1 MTEIAAV
8 EGTQATEEAQ
18 SDRSRWIAL
27 VVLCVGMLMIVLDQT
42 IVNVALPSIQDDLG
56 FSQSALAWV
65 VNAYLITFGG
75 LLLLAGRLGDLIGR
89 KTVFMSGLALFT
101 AASALC
107 GAAQS
112 PLWLILARGAQGI
125 GGAGMFAVSLAII
138 SQEFHGRERGTA
150 FGIWGATVGMAVAI
164 GPLVGGALTTYVG
177 WRWIFFVNIPIGI
190 ACVTAGIRELHES
203 RNEEHG
209 GADLPGLLTWTG
221 ALFALV
227 LGLFRG
233 ADWGWSSGRIVG
245 LFAAAAVLLAA
256 FVAIELRSR
265 APMLDIRLFRVP
277 TFTGAQTTA
286 FAMSSGMFA
295 QFLFLPLYLEN
306 VLGYS
311 AVKTGVIFLP
321 LSLVSFVV
329 APIAG
334 RLSTRIPVRI
344 LLGGGLAVIG
354 VALLLMHGITLG
366 STWTT
371 LLAGFIVGG
380 IGIGLVNAPL
390 ASTSVSVVE
399 PRRAGMASG
408 INNTFRQVGIATGI
422 AALGAIFQS
431 QITSQVA
438 ASAIPQ
444 RFVQPFSKGVA
455 SGATQQAL
463 DVVPAPLRPRA
474 EALAHSAFIS
484 GLNTILLVAAFVLFA
499 GAILAFVLVR
509 QQDFVPSGPA
519 AEVAAEP
526 G

>member
-1 MTEIAAV
+1 LIVVCVAV
-8 EGTQATEEAQ
+8 F
-18 SDRSRWIAL
+18 
-27 VVLCVGMLMIVLDQT
+27 MLLLDIT
-42 IVNVALPSIQDDLG
+42 VVNVALPEIDKELKTSFTDL
-56 FSQSALAWV
+56 QWV
-65 VNAYLITFGG
+65 VDAYALTLAATMLNAGS
-75 LLLLAGRLGDLIGR
+75 LGDLLGR
-89 KTVFMSGLALFT
+89 KRVFLVAIALFT
-101 AASALC
+101 VASALC

-112 PLWLILARGAQGI
+112 PTWLIVARGLQGI

-177 WRWIFFVNIPIGI
+177 WRWIFFVNIPIGV
-190 ACVTAGIRELHES
+190 ACVAVGMRVLQES

-209 GADLPGLLTWTG
+209 GFDLPGLVTWTAG
-221 ALFALV
+221 LFALV

-233 ADWGWSSGRIVG
+233 AEWGWSSGRIIG
-245 LFAAAAVLLAA
+245 LFAAAAVLLTA

-265 APMLDIRLFRVP
+265 SPMLDIRLFRVP
-277 TFTGAQTTA
+277 TFTGAQITA

-295 QFLFLPLYLEN
+295 QFLFLPLYLES

-321 LSLVSFVV
+321 LSLVSFVM

-334 RLSTRIPVRI
+334 RLSTRIPVKF

-354 VALLLMHGITLG
+354 VALLLMHGISLG

-371 LLAGFIVGG
+371 LLAGLVVGG

-431 QITSQVA
+431 RIASSLA
-438 ASAIPQ
+438 ASNTSFGISHPTAQ
-444 RFVQPFSKGVA
+444 GVA
-455 SGATQQAL
+455 SGYVHFGDKAQTTA
-463 DVVPAPLRPRA
+463 
-474 EALAHSAFIS
+474 AHTAFIS
-484 GLNTILLVAAFVLFA
+484 GLNTILFVAAFVLFI
-499 GAILAFVLVR
+499 GAVLAFVLVR
-509 QQDFVPSGPA
+509 QQDFVASGQHA
-519 AEVAAEP
+519 VAEA